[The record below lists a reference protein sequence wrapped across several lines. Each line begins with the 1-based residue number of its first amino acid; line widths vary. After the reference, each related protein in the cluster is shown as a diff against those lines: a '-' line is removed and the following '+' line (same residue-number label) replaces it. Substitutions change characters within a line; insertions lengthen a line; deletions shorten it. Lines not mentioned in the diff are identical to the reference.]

1 MLLNYEEILLANLL
15 KNFTE
20 KNFRTGSY
28 DLTINH
34 IIDLDGCEK
43 KEINL
48 APQGMVTV
56 VFKEEVEM
64 PSNILSYAHVKTSLA
79 RRGIMA
85 ISIGIIDPTYKGLIS
100 TVIINYG
107 NKPYT
112 LKVGDSALR
121 LTFHK
126 IAIPQKNK
134 VVNSASSGTYYVQE
148 RELETQKFLGDSFL
162 NLKDVEKRIEKNVT
176 EWVWKRIGVISTIV
190 SAIAFIAAL
199 FFNVLNYNEKSND
212 NYLKSLNTQ
221 AQNTQESYKQLE
233 LKLQLQQQ
241 LIDSLRRKR

>member
-1 MLLNYEEILLANLL
+1 MLLNYEEILMANLL
-15 KNFTE
+15 KDFKE
-20 KNFRTGSY
+20 KNFRTASY
-28 DLTINH
+28 DLTIH
-34 IIDLDGCEK
+34 QIIDLEGCEK
-43 KEINL
+43 TTINL

-56 VFKEEVEM
+56 VFKEEINM
-64 PSNILSYAHVKTSLA
+64 PSDILSYAHVKTSLA

-85 ISIGIIDPTYKGLIS
+85 INIGIIDPGYKGLIS

-107 NKPYT
+107 NKPFS
-112 LKVGDSALR
+112 LNVGDAALR

-126 IAIPQKNK
+126 ITAPLQSKL
-134 VVNSASSGTYYVQE
+134 VEMAPTTAYYTQA
-148 RELETQKFLGDSFL
+148 RELETQKYLGDSFL
-162 NLKDVEKRIEKNVT
+162 NLKDVEKRIEKNVN

-190 SAIAFIAAL
+190 GAIAFIAAL

-212 NYLKSLNTQ
+212 NYIKLLTTQ

-241 LIDSLRRKR
+241 LIDSLRKKK